1 MTIRDISTYPTNGR
15 IATTFTPISVSV
27 RRLTQFIRPL
37 YGRNPTK
44 KSKDFRSG
52 RFIRS
57 GGLTLVLV
65 LWNML
70 GCNLGLPTPLIFD
83 DSLTLCCAVVVAVSS
98 LLHSLT
104 ASLLHFII
112 IGYLPTHFTIY
123 SLPHSLTH
131 SLTSIKHVAVS
142 LQQGRTCFRPG
153 GHVPHSLT
161 HSLTPSLHLY
171 HSCE

>member
-15 IATTFTPISVSV
+15 ISTTFTLIHASV
-27 RRLTQFIRPL
+27 RRLNPFIRPL
-37 YGRNPTK
+37 YGRKPTK

-57 GGLTLVLV
+57 VGLTLVLI

-70 GCNLGLPTPLIFD
+70 SCNLGLPTPLIFD
-83 DSLTLCCAVVVAVSS
+83 DSLTLLCAVVAGCFVTPSLTHS
-98 LLHSLT
+98 LLHFLY
-104 ASLLHFII
+104 HFII

-123 SLPHSLTH
+123 SLPH

-161 HSLTPSLHLY
+161 HSLAPSLHLY

>member
-1 MTIRDISTYPTNGR
+1 MTIRDISTYLTNGR
-15 IATTFTPISVSV
+15 ISTTFTLIHASV
-27 RRLTQFIRPL
+27 RRLNPFIRPL
-37 YGRNPTK
+37 YGRKPTK

-123 SLPHSLTH
+123 SLPHSLT
-131 SLTSIKHVAVS
+131 SIKHVAVS

-161 HSLTPSLHLY
+161 HSLAPSLHLY